1 MKRHFLFF
9 LLTIGSFTQA
19 VAQQYEYGPEVP
31 VKRGMDTELRKMRFG
46 VFFAPN
52 VSWMKP
58 TANKSDDRL
67 YTVSSE
73 GSKGGYSWGLM
84 MDYYF
89 AENYGIATGFQLN
102 STGGKILATQ
112 NLQVT
117 QPSGAGVV
125 RSAYFDYRTQ
135 FLEIPFNLKLRS
147 DAVGKSGVRFFG
159 QIGLSLGFNISK
171 KASYEVTYSDTSNAS
186 PTGFADKTVSGENE
200 KLQGGL
206 SISPVMLGMNLGAGV
221 EYPITPK
228 MSIYGGVFFNNG
240 FVPDAT
246 NPREI
251 KMDYK
256 GKFSDGN
263 TRLNNIA
270 FRIGLFF

>member
-1 MKRHFLFF
+1 MKRHFLPI
-9 LLTIGSFTQA
+9 LLSITVLSGA
-19 VAQQYEYGPEVP
+19 VHAQQYEYGPEVP
-31 VKRGMDTELRKMRFG
+31 VTRGSNTELRKVRFG

-52 VSWMKP
+52 ISWMKP

-73 GSKGGYSWGLM
+73 GSKVGYTWGLM

-102 STGGKILATQ
+102 STGGKILAEQ

-117 QPSGAGVV
+117 QPTGAGVV

-147 DAVGKSGVRFFG
+147 DGVGNSGVRFFG

-171 KASYEVTYSDTSNAS
+171 KANYDVTFTDTSGAGIIER
-186 PTGFADKTVSGENE
+186 TISGENE

-206 SISPVMLGMNLGAGV
+206 AISPVMLSMNIGAGV
-221 EYPITPK
+221 EYPITEK
-228 MSIYGGVFFNNG
+228 MSIYGGIFFNNG

-263 TRLNNIA
+263 TRLNNMA
-270 FRIGLFF
+270 FRIGFFF